1 MVDVYKNIDNYNP
14 TRKRKTL
21 IVFDDILSNKKLQAV
36 INELFIR
43 YRKLNFHLFLFQS
56 YFSIQKDIRLNSTR
70 YLIMKIN
77 NKRELQNNAINDSP
91 DVDYKNF
98 VESLQKMYKRTI
110 FFFENW
116 YYIAY

>member
-14 TRKRKTL
+14 TRKRKIL

-43 YRKLNFHLFLFQS
+43 YGKLNFHLFLFQS

-98 VESLQKMYKRTI
+98 VEILQKMYKRTI
-110 FFFENW
+110 FFFDN
-116 YYIAY
+116 